1 MSLQLRNELR
11 LRLGPRRCEAAIWRA
26 GVQTRCAGRA
36 SAEGGGTE
44 AIEKALA
51 ELVAQGHRLPTR
63 ASLCVEDEFLYFATL
78 PATGPWSEA
87 HADAIDYFEAMVGA
101 EDLLVETSLAPCGT
115 TWVAV
120 AIDSG
125 RVEGWRAVLAAHDIE
140 MLHVRAALLE
150 DLWTVRSE
158 VPHGDGLVALLRQEG
173 ATVVTLR
180 EGCIS
185 NISWERCDLDELQSL
200 GQRLMGCR
208 TRFVQA
214 AGVDTTAVMPMLLVP
229 QDAAQHRHV
238 LPMAAEK
245 GWQLA
250 GALLGDP
257 A

>member
-36 SAEGGGTE
+36 SAEGGG
-44 AIEKALA
+44 IESIDSVLAALA
-51 ELVAQGHRLPTR
+51 AQGHRLPAT
-63 ASLCVEDEFLYFATL
+63 ASVCVEDEFLYFATL
-78 PATGPWSEA
+78 PATGSWSEA
-87 HADAIDYFEAMVGA
+87 NAEAIDYFDAMIGA

-120 AIDSG
+120 AIDG
-125 RVEGWRAVLAAHDIE
+125 ARVDGWRAALAGHDIE
-140 MLHVRAALLE
+140 LRHVRAALLE

-158 VPHGDGLVALLRQEG
+158 VPDGSGLVALLRQEG
-173 ATVVTLR
+173 ATVVGLR
-180 EGCIS
+180 DGCIA
-185 NISWERCDLDELQSL
+185 NISWERCDLAELPSL

-208 TRFVQA
+208 ARFVQA
-214 AGVDTTAVMPMLLVP
+214 EGVDPAAPVPMLLVP
-229 QDAAQHRHV
+229 QDGAQHRLV
-238 LPMAAEK
+238 SPMAVER